1 MGESPLFA
9 PARPA
14 DTPGM
19 DDFRKELAAVVD
31 VMRGDGVEPA
41 FLVVDLEGIAAI
53 RQMHGAGS
61 LDTFRDTAIGAISA
75 AANGCDTFT
84 YGDERIV
91 AILGGFGRLQTFAL
105 IEKLRRALPFLG
117 QSFDV
122 VLRPEF
128 DVLEYDE
135 GTGVAGLVAQL
146 ARLSRNREVA

>member
-1 MGESPLFA
+1 MGESPLSA

-31 VMRGDGVEPA
+31 VMRGEGVEPA

-61 LDTFRDTAIGAISA
+61 LDTFRETAIGAISA